1 MEGMTRLAY
10 PSDVTNEEWAFALLY
25 LSLLPQTAAQRRHDL
40 REVVNAVRY
49 IVRTGAQ

>member
-1 MEGMTRLAY
+1 MNRRPS
-10 PSDVTNEEWAFALLY
+10 PSDVSDEEGDFVAPS

-40 REVVNAVRY
+40 REVFNAVRY